1 MIGIIS
7 ADNLIL
13 KYNTELCNDFS
24 NLIYRTIGMIKK
36 YGLETESLN
45 MDFKKIDNNI
55 IESVAENI
63 AKYREYFEGFMLQ
76 KTIEEILDII
86 SKSNKYIDKIEP
98 WKLFKE
104 KNNVDTEKSKN
115 IEEDLNIFIYILI
128 NMINITGILL
138 KPIIPDSAKKV
149 FESLNFDIDDEKL
162 YNEYQNLR
170 KSLEEN
176 NKQEIFKEMKIMPK
190 YDSKPIFERLTEEQE
205 NRIREIFG

>member
-45 MDFKKIDNNI
+45 LNFKKIDNNI

-63 AKYREYFEGFMLQ
+63 LKYREYFEGFMLQ
-76 KTIEEILDII
+76 KAIEEILDII
-86 SKSNKYIDKIEP
+86 SKSNKYIDKVEP

-115 IEEDLNIFIYILI
+115 IEEDLNIFIYTLI
-128 NMINITGILL
+128 NMINIIGILL
-138 KPIIPDSAKKV
+138 KPIIPDSSKKV
-149 FESLNFDIDDEKL
+149 FESLNIDMDDEKL
-162 YNEYQNLR
+162 YIEYQNLI

-176 NKQEIFKEMKIMPK
+176 NKQEIFKEMKIIPK

>member
-76 KTIEEILDII
+76 KAIEEILDII

-104 KNNVDTEKSKN
+104 KNNVDTEKSKD

-149 FESLNFDIDDEKL
+149 FESLNFDIDDDKL
-162 YNEYQNLR
+162 YNEYQNLI
-170 KSLEEN
+170 KSLEKN

>member
-76 KTIEEILDII
+76 KAIEEILDII

-104 KNNVDTEKSKN
+104 KNNVDTEKSKD

-149 FESLNFDIDDEKL
+149 FESLNFDIDDDKL
-162 YNEYQNLR
+162 YNEYQNLI
-170 KSLEEN
+170 KSLEKN

-205 NRIREIFG
+205 NSIREIFG

>member
-45 MDFKKIDNNI
+45 MDLKKIDNNI

-76 KTIEEILDII
+76 KAIEEILDII
-86 SKSNKYIDKIEP
+86 SKSNKYIDKVEP

-104 KNNVDTEKSKN
+104 KNNVDKEKSKK
-115 IEEDLNIFIYILI
+115 IEEDLNIFIYTLI
-128 NMINITGILL
+128 NMINIVGILL
-138 KPIIPDSAKKV
+138 KPIIPDSSKKV
-149 FESLNFDIDDEKL
+149 FESLNIDMDDEKL
-162 YNEYQNLR
+162 YIEYQNLI

>member
-76 KTIEEILDII
+76 KAIEEILDII

-115 IEEDLNIFIYILI
+115 IEEDLNIFIYTLI
-128 NMINITGILL
+128 NMINIVGILL

-149 FESLNFDIDDEKL
+149 FESLNFDIDDDKL
-162 YNEYQNLR
+162 YNEYQNLI
-170 KSLEEN
+170 KSLEKN
-176 NKQEIFKEMKIMPK
+176 NKQEIFKEIKIMPK
-190 YDSKPIFERLTEEQE
+190 YDLKPIFERLTEEQE
-205 NRIREIFG
+205 NRIREIFR

>member
-45 MDFKKIDNNI
+45 LDLKKIDNNI

-115 IEEDLNIFIYILI
+115 IEEDLNIFIYTLI
-128 NMINITGILL
+128 NMINIVGILL
-138 KPIIPDSAKKV
+138 KPIIPDSSKKV
-149 FESLNFDIDDEKL
+149 FESLNIDMDDEKL
-162 YNEYQNLR
+162 YIEYQNLI

-176 NKQEIFKEMKIMPK
+176 KKQEIFKEMKIMPK

>member
-76 KTIEEILDII
+76 KAIEEILDII

-115 IEEDLNIFIYILI
+115 IEEDLNIFIYTLI
-128 NMINITGILL
+128 NMINIVGILL

-149 FESLNFDIDDEKL
+149 FESLNFDIDDDKL
-162 YNEYQNLR
+162 YNEYQNLI
-170 KSLEEN
+170 KSLEKN

-190 YDSKPIFERLTEEQE
+190 YNSKPIFERLTEEQE

>member
-55 IESVAENI
+55 IESVDENI
-63 AKYREYFEGFMLQ
+63 LKYREYFEGFMLQ
-76 KTIEEILDII
+76 KAIEEILDII

-104 KNNVDTEKSKN
+104 KNNVDTEKSKD
-115 IEEDLNIFIYILI
+115 IEEDLNIFIYTLI
-128 NMINITGILL
+128 NMINIVGILL

-149 FESLNFDIDDEKL
+149 FESLNFDIDDDKS
-162 YNEYQNLR
+162 YNEYQNLI

>member
-45 MDFKKIDNNI
+45 LNLKKIDNNI

-76 KTIEEILDII
+76 KAIEEILDII
-86 SKSNKYIDKIEP
+86 SKSNKYIDKVEP

-104 KNNVDTEKSKN
+104 KNNVDKEKSKK
-115 IEEDLNIFIYILI
+115 IEEDLNIFIH
-128 NMINITGILL
+128 
-138 KPIIPDSAKKV
+138 
-149 FESLNFDIDDEKL
+149 
-162 YNEYQNLR
+162 
-170 KSLEEN
+170 
-176 NKQEIFKEMKIMPK
+176 
-190 YDSKPIFERLTEEQE
+190 
-205 NRIREIFG
+205 

>member
-63 AKYREYFEGFMLQ
+63 LKYREYFEGFMLQ
-76 KTIEEILDII
+76 KAIEEILDII

-104 KNNVDTEKSKN
+104 KNNVDTEKSKD
-115 IEEDLNIFIYILI
+115 IEEDLNIFIYTLI
-128 NMINITGILL
+128 NMINITGLLL
-138 KPIIPDSAKKV
+138 KPIIPDSVKKV
-149 FESLNFDIDDEKL
+149 FESLNFDIDDDKL
-162 YNEYQNLR
+162 YNEYQNLI

>member
-63 AKYREYFEGFMLQ
+63 LKYREYFEGFMLQ
-76 KTIEEILDII
+76 KAIEEILDII

-104 KNNVDTEKSKN
+104 KNNVDTEKSKD
-115 IEEDLNIFIYILI
+115 IEEDLNIFIYTLI
-128 NMINITGILL
+128 NMINITGLLL
-138 KPIIPDSAKKV
+138 KPIIPDSVKKV
-149 FESLNFDIDDEKL
+149 FESLNFDIDDDKL
-162 YNEYQNLR
+162 YNEYQNLI

-176 NKQEIFKEMKIMPK
+176 NKQDIFKEMKIMPK